1 MPSVDDRVR
10 LVLDGLDPI
19 EGIVDHTSRSFL
31 GVRTD
36 DAMYRFIAG
45 FEGTPVVGHHLFAN
59 VDHDEAVEAWTAWL
73 ARAFS

>member
-45 FEGTPVVGHHLFAN
+45 FAN